1 MAEDIE
7 EKIRRLRELG
17 RAAAETEEQP
27 PTPGPP
33 KPPRRRV
40 SRIGMFRERERRKR
54 IIIGA
59 LVLTIVIVGA
69 VISIYTYLES
79 KAARELE
86 NAKKAKIAEVNKCF
100 TGELANDTVKV
111 QLINKI
117 LAAKS
122 VKEVQSI
129 NVKAICEKRLQE
141 IREAKRRA
149 EEEKRLKELEALKNQ
164 TKENIKL
171 AFEPLLQVRVPDEL
185 KAEIVSTLNALLA
198 QVDAAKTKDEVLS
211 ISPDEYLL
219 NLWKKVYF
227 YRIDSIPTKD
237 VILKRGTSMN
247 IYTKEE
253 AKEIIG
259 KIGTLSE
266 LLQYSVKEVEFVQV
280 ALVLPRD
287 SVVGGFLEPGDKIKI
302 YARSNGTKFEEI
314 VPEGRVSMVLFAA
327 SKINLYESETKT
339 TSVSSSSSTT
349 SQQSSLTNYAPGAET
364 NYQTSQTSQTQ
375 ASTTQ
380 TSSETISA
388 SYSYSVDLSE
398 ILKAI
403 AAGKINDPEK
413 VKAELEKY
421 GWKVL
426 DLERET
432 NLMALPKNTEVLVLV
447 EVPKDFVPK
456 LLTYESSVVI
466 AKITG

>member
-1 MAEDIE
+1 VVVSAVAEDIE

-40 SRIGMFRERERRKR
+40 SRIGMFRERERRK
-54 IIIGA
+54 
-59 LVLTIVIVGA
+59 TIVIVGA

-280 ALVLPRD
+280 A
-287 SVVGGFLEPGDKIKI
+287 
-302 YARSNGTKFEEI
+302 
-314 VPEGRVSMVLFAA
+314 
-327 SKINLYESETKT
+327 
-339 TSVSSSSSTT
+339 
-349 SQQSSLTNYAPGAET
+349 
-364 NYQTSQTSQTQ
+364 
-375 ASTTQ
+375 
-380 TSSETISA
+380 
-388 SYSYSVDLSE
+388 
-398 ILKAI
+398 
-403 AAGKINDPEK
+403 
-413 VKAELEKY
+413 
-421 GWKVL
+421 
-426 DLERET
+426 
-432 NLMALPKNTEVLVLV
+432 
-447 EVPKDFVPK
+447 
-456 LLTYESSVVI
+456 
-466 AKITG
+466 